1 MLNMTSLSVDAE
13 KCTACRACE
22 LTCSFAKEGVFA
34 PYRSRIRIV
43 RLHGFNVPIVC
54 VNCAQ
59 APCIEVCPT
68 GAVYRDRA
76 VPVVRINEAECIGCW
91 ECVKACPFGA
101 AAWDDDKDVAIMCD
115 LCGGEPACV
124 ASCIYGAL
132 RFEPEATMV
141 RRKRRATAEAIAAC
155 PELVLSEACPE
166 LRRRVEGQSRRA
178 GAAG

>member
-1 MLNMTSLSVDAE
+1 MTSLSVKAE
-13 KCTACRACE
+13 KCTACRTCE
-22 LTCSFAKEGVFA
+22 LTCSFVKEGVFA

-76 VPVVRINEAECIGCW
+76 VPVVQINEAECIGCR
-91 ECVKACPFGA
+91 ECIRACPFGA
-101 AAWDDDKDVAIMCD
+101 ADWDDDKDVAIMCD

-132 RFEPEATMV
+132 SFEPEATAACVASCIYGALRFEPEATVV

-155 PELVLSEACPE
+155 PE
-166 LRRRVEGQSRRA
+166 QSRRA